1 VTGTKDRRPWAL
13 RFSVRLTP
21 KGGRDAIEGW
31 RMDAG
36 GKRVLKARV
45 AAAPEDGKANTALV
59 TLIADA
65 LDVGTSKVRIVTGS
79 TSRTK
84 TVEVEG
90 ESSLMAARL
99 DRAGGNG

>member
-1 VTGTKDRRPWAL
+1 
-13 RFSVRLTP
+13 
-21 KGGRDAIEGW
+21 
-31 RMDAG
+31 MDAG

-45 AAAPEDGKANTALV
+45 AAAAEDGKANTALV
-59 TLIADA
+59 ALIADA
-65 LDVGTSKVRIVTGS
+65 LDVGTSKVRIVGGGA
-79 TSRTK
+79 SRTK